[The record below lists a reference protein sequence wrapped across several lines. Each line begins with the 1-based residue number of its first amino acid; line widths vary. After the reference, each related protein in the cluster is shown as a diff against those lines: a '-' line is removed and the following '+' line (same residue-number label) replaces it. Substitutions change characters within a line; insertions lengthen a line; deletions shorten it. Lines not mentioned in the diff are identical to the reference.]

1 MAAYMTTRALTP
13 VARARLLQ
21 HTRVAAAAHPEPLGR
36 RGQTPA
42 LWGEP
47 PEPVQPSQGMRCLV
61 LHHGKA
67 AQRTSPDRDAYTQS
81 RDSHSDLQRD
91 DWGQLGS
98 FRTSFVLPGEQ
109 TQHTQS
115 WRLPTQGQVFSF
127 NVTAIIILLLEL
139 FWHSLRQRCPLTELV
154 AQTLCSS

>member
-1 MAAYMTTRALTP
+1 M
-13 VARARLLQ
+13 
-21 HTRVAAAAHPEPLGR
+21 
-36 RGQTPA
+36 
-42 LWGEP
+42 
-47 PEPVQPSQGMRCLV
+47 
-61 LHHGKA
+61 LHHVKA
-67 AQRTSPDRDAYTQS
+67 AQRTSPAHDAYMQS
-81 RDSHSDLQRD
+81 GDSHTDLQQDNRR
-91 DWGQLGS
+91 QLGS

-127 NVTAIIILLLEL
+127 NVTAIITLLLEL